1 MKHSQETQMTTY
13 DQKGSLRRS
22 NTVQQY
28 VKGEGSNG
36 FEFFSAASSIGE
48 IQEPEVSTNTAEP
61 QLTDKTGL
69 AEGVPLGEVKP
80 VPTAQQRRF
89 SVDWDPIR

>member
-1 MKHSQETQMTTY
+1 MTAY
-13 DQKGSLRRS
+13 DQEESLRRS

-28 VKGEGSNG
+28 VKGEDSNSGFDFLPTGS
-36 FEFFSAASSIGE
+36 SLGE
-48 IQEPEVSTNTAEP
+48 RQEPEASTNTAEP

-69 AEGVPLGEVKP
+69 AEGVHSSEVKP
-80 VPTAQQRRF
+80 VPTAQRRRF